1 MDTNALR
8 EAMQAVVGAIMPPPA
23 KPKQV
28 RVTRKVTMQ
37 PKGVYECPKCNN
49 KVQVHVSVYAVECIR
64 HSEGPVTMKRHGGR
78 K

>member
-8 EAMQAVVGAIMPPPA
+8 EAMQAVVGAIMPPPEPKKA
-23 KPKQV
+23 KV
-28 RVTRKVTMQ
+28 IRKVTMQ

-49 KVQVHVSVYAVECIR
+49 KVQVHLPVFTVECIR
-64 HSEGPVTMKRHGGR
+64 HNEGPVTMNRHGGA